1 MCFNQLVL
9 VILNLELNNKHCIH
23 LYYTVYTCMQ
33 TFNKSKKKLYKNYK
47 MISLKF
53 IVQEKYI
60 TPIF

>member
-33 TFNKSKKKLYKNYK
+33 TFNKSKKK
-47 MISLKF
+47 SL
-53 IVQEKYI
+53 
-60 TPIF
+60 